1 MARFS
6 KGIRK
11 GRAERIKEG
20 RERKCGK
27 RASGFYPDNR
37 MD

>member
-20 RERKCGK
+20 QETERCE
-27 RASGFYPDNR
+27 RASGFYPDYR
-37 MD
+37 MH